1 MRMRWNRRVWTV
13 LIVSVV
19 LIGLV
24 SAAGCLRGAHL
35 LNANRPTVVK
45 HSKSA
50 PVTFTCIPLESNAYS
65 EIIPLGNLNPPGHTF
80 PSEFINFVLI
90 NETGSEIY
98 DVRAPAAGVITGI
111 KYNPYTVGNVEYDD
125 YDVRITHT
133 NTFESIFYHLSDL
146 NESILDKAGDLMP
159 NSQEWVP
166 VSLPVEAGEVF
177 GKAKV
182 RPGEYTLA
190 WLVVNWEGPPK
201 FIHPETYP
209 PRTAYAVCPLD
220 YLTDSLKNEAFQ
232 KVKRTDEPRG
242 GKIDFDMLGRLSGN
256 WFLEGGEPCVWNY
269 NNHLAIVYHW
279 INASQIVVSIGGT
292 VLSPLPVGVF
302 NATGPD
308 PMNVSAENGTVTYL
322 LVGDYPDEINGTKY
336 TLIARVVG
344 DEKIR
349 VEAFEGHQEG
359 KNFTEN
365 AKFYTR
371 TGPLSPWCE
380 LMPVFL
386 VLLIVFFPTYA
397 QQPLLLYGVA
407 GVVVVAAAVILSLA
421 VLRKKR

>member
-1 MRMRWNRRVWTV
+1 
-13 LIVSVV
+13 
-19 LIGLV
+19 
-24 SAAGCLRGAHL
+24 
-35 LNANRPTVVK
+35 
-45 HSKSA
+45 
-50 PVTFTCIPLESNAYS
+50 
-65 EIIPLGNLNPPGHTF
+65 
-80 PSEFINFVLI
+80 
-90 NETGSEIY
+90 
-98 DVRAPAAGVITGI
+98 
-111 KYNPYTVGNVEYDD
+111 
-125 YDVRITHT
+125 
-133 NTFESIFYHLSDL
+133 
-146 NESILDKAGDLMP
+146 
-159 NSQEWVP
+159 
-166 VSLPVEAGEVF
+166 
-177 GKAKV
+177 
-182 RPGEYTLA
+182 
-190 WLVVNWEGPPK
+190 
-201 FIHPETYP
+201 
-209 PRTAYAVCPLD
+209 
-220 YLTDSLKNEAFQ
+220 
-232 KVKRTDEPRG
+232 
-242 GKIDFDMLGRLSGN
+242 
-256 WFLEGGEPCVWNY
+256 
-269 NNHLAIVYHW
+269 
-279 INASQIVVSIGGT
+279 
-292 VLSPLPVGVF
+292 VGVF

-407 GVVVVAAAVILSLA
+407 GVAVVAVAVILSLA